1 MDKLWAMEV
10 FVRVSECG
18 SFSRAAESL
27 NLANAT
33 VTSCIRNLEKHLG
46 VTLLQRNTRHLQLTE
61 EGRIFLP
68 RCQSTLRDV
77 AQAES
82 DVKIS
87 VNEIA
92 GALRIELPFGI
103 GQTLLCPALPAF
115 AARHP
120 GLSLWVTL
128 TNEPHNLIERATDV
142 ALRMDRVEDADLVA
156 RPVYETRYIVCGAPE
171 ACAAL
176 NQHDPRELD
185 PGCCLGLFKEGERLP
200 NQWVLRQG
208 DCELIIRPQ
217 GALHYNN
224 TRALTQAAADGVGL
238 IYVLDVFAADLIA
251 EGKLVQL
258 FPDWE
263 TATRTFYAVTIKAR
277 FATPKIR
284 AFIDFLLEIF
294 DARQRPSMNTPIPVG
309 PDRRRRSA

>member
-10 FVRVSECG
+10 FVRVVECG

-61 EGRIFLP
+61 EGRIFFP
-68 RCQSTLRDV
+68 RCHDTLRGV
-77 AQAES
+77 AQAET
-82 DVKIS
+82 DVRTS
-87 VNEIA
+87 VNDIA
-92 GALRIELPFGI
+92 GVLRIESPFGI
-103 GQTLLCPALPAF
+103 GQRLLCPALPKF
-115 AARHP
+115 IERHP
-120 GLSLWVTL
+120 GLSIWVNL

-156 RPVYETRYIVCGAPE
+156 RPVYETQYIICGAPE
-171 ACAAL
+171 AVRAL
-176 NQHDPRELD
+176 CLREPSELEPRH
-185 PGCCLGLFKEGERLP
+185 CLGLFKEDQRVP
-200 NQWVLRQG
+200 NQWVLSRG
-208 DCELIIRPQ
+208 DEKQVIRPA
-217 GALHYNN
+217 GALNYNN
-224 TRALTQAAADGVGL
+224 TEALIQAALNGVGL
-238 IYVLDVFAADLIA
+238 IYVLNIFVADHIA
-251 EGKLVQL
+251 NGDLVQL

-263 TATRTFYAVTIKAR
+263 TSTKTFHAVTIKAR

-294 DARQRPSMNTPIPVG
+294 DERQRPSVKTQIPVG
-309 PDRRRRSA
+309 LSRQRK